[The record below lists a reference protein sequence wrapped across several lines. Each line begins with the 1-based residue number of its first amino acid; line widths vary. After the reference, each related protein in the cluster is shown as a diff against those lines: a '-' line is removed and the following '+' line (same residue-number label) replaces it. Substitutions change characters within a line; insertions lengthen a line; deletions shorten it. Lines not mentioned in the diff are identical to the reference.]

1 MDQVEALDR
10 YVTSTLGDSLPAWP
24 GGWPGEIE
32 AALIDAV
39 FSIQARYGG
48 PQTGVR
54 GVVKRWRDH
63 QARPLDDLEVL
74 AQVDPAEFIR
84 IVDNSSQASGRPKAA
99 IVVDAARAL
108 TDVGVRHARQ
118 FRSTPDQKAAYL
130 SVKGCGPVTW
140 SYLGMLL
147 GSPDIK
153 ADTWILRFVE
163 KAVGHRVASQE
174 ARQLLTAVAAK
185 RDVNATELDHAVWDY
200 ARRNLAS

>member
-1 MDQVEALDR
+1 MDQVETLDS
-10 YVTSTLGDSLPAWP
+10 YITSTLHDSLTTWP

-48 PQTGVR
+48 PHSGVR
-54 GVVKRWRDH
+54 AVVSRWRDY
-63 QARPLDDLEVL
+63 QARPLDDLDVL
-74 AQVDPAEFIR
+74 AQVDPADFVR
-84 IVDNSSQASGRPKAA
+84 IVGNSSRASGRLKAA

-108 TDVGVRHARQ
+108 IDADVHHARQ
-118 FRSTPDQKAAYL
+118 FGSTPDQKTAYL

-163 KAVGHRVASQE
+163 KAVGHHVTSHE
-174 ARQLLTAVAAK
+174 ARQWLTAVAAK
-185 RDVNATELDHAVWDY
+185 RDVNATELDHAVWNY
-200 ARRNLAS
+200 ARRNLA